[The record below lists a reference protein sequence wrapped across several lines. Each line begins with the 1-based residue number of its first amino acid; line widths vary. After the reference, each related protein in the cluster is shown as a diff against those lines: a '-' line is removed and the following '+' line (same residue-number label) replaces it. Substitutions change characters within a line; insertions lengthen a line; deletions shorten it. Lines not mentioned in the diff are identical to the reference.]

1 MKKFEISESD
11 LKPSMVT
18 LDTFMMSADVFE
30 HQTVTFEQR
39 MVNKHD

>member
-18 LDTFMMSADVFE
+18 LDPFMMSADVFDY
-30 HQTVTFEQR
+30 QKVTFEQR
-39 MVNKHD
+39 IVNKHD